1 MLDKELPASSIAI
14 NAMNAALDA
23 LRQMGDVERAD
34 EIEERLRQ
42 VCEKARIVLADVH
55 PFQRFAYCD
64 HQILTQFLALQ
75 EELAASDDPC
85 RVAFA
90 RVMAGLWF
98 KRDKDKADA

>member
-34 EIEERLRQ
+34 EMEERLRR
-42 VCEKARIVLADVH
+42 VCEEAGIVLADVD
-55 PFQRFAYCD
+55 PFIKFAYCD
-64 HQILTQFLALQ
+64 HQILTAFLALLK
-75 EELAASDDPC
+75 EFKESGDPC

-90 RVMAGLWF
+90 RVMPDLWF
-98 KRDKDKADA
+98 EHGGDKSDA